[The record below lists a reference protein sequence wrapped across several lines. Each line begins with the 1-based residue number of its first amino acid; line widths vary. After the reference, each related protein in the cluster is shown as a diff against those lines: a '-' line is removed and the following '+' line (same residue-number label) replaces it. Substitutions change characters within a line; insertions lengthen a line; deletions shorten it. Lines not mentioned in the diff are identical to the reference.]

1 MRGNTNENVCWM
13 HSSLLTSVDVTEFE
27 TTQAYS
33 NLDLITY
40 STSDINNP
48 EKKI

>member
-1 MRGNTNENVCWM
+1 MKGKTNENFYWM
-13 HSSLLTSVDVTEFE
+13 HSSLLTLVDVTEFQ

-40 STSDINNP
+40 STPDINNP